1 MQLLT
6 RFAVEDLQDK
16 MHKDVHSRSVI
27 AKDARKRTEV
37 RIPTLV

>member
-16 MHKDVHSRSVI
+16 MHKDVHSRIVI